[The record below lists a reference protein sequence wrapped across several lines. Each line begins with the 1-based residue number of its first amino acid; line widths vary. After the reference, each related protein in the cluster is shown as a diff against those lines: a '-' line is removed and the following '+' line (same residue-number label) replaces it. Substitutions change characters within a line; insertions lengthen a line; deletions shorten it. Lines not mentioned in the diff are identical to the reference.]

1 MGVPQRYI
9 DACNYPGLLD
19 ANVVEQQLTIYLR
32 ALGVTRQI
40 RQLQAGWCLDDEPAL
55 SKNVNMILDDLCHRN
70 PNARAARDARDARDA
85 RAARAARAALY
96 AFDARD
102 ARAARA
108 ARDARAAFDARAAR
122 AAFDALDARAAR
134 DALDALDARDALS
147 SIKRFTAWCLQSSG
161 WWWARWDLSWIVT
174 AAFGANTP
182 AVKAW
187 SDPLL
192 EAFIAGAWFL
202 YWTEDTLY
210 WVAKPTVHIEPTETG
225 RRLHNDSYAA
235 LESDIENLYFWHG
248 VLVPAFVIVRPD
260 WITVKHIENET
271 NAEVRRVMVSRYG
284 EDKYILDSG
293 LLPVS
298 LDDFGELYCKEFAD
312 DTPLTFVKVRNST
325 AEPDGSFKDYFLSV
339 NPSHYNGDAGRIPH
353 AAVASTWRT
362 TPGGSTLFF
371 ERWQDYRPGIE
382 T

>member
-70 PNARAARDARDARDA
+70 PNARAARDARDALDA
-85 RAARAARAALY
+85 RAAL
-96 AFDARD
+96 
-102 ARAARA
+102 
-108 ARDARAAFDARAAR
+108 
-122 AAFDALDARAAR
+122 DALDARAAR